1 MLFRSIRS
9 IPLEEYADT
18 DKVSVII
25 VCIAGDA
32 DEVIDQMVRC
42 GINEDKI
49 VKAIDFVKGGY

>member
-1 MLFRSIRS
+1 M
-9 IPLEEYADT
+9 EEYADT